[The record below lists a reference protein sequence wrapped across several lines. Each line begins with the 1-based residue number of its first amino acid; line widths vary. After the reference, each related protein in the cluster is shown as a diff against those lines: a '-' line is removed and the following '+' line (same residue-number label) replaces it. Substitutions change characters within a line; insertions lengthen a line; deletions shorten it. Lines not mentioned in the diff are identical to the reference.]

1 MIWTVFMNVWLFWTF
16 WTFAFAQLA
25 KILSQNAFSKCDKTH
40 FCQFSNYH
48 LYPAI
53 ISIFAT
59 RVTNLVTFCKT
70 KMWQNFLYIVT
81 LRSVHNMQQPH
92 QNHNILWNVHW
103 SWICH
108 KIKQESTQ
116 PITTPAYQSVNPNK
130 TIHANWLS
138 ASGQREIHKTTKTWT
153 QSWCHMNYLYI
164 KNNQ

>member
-1 MIWTVFMNVWLFWTF
+1 MNVWLFWTF
-16 WTFAFAQLA
+16 WTFAFPQLA

-40 FCQFSNYH
+40 FCQFWNSY
-48 LYPAI
+48 LLPYD

-59 RVTNLVTFCKT
+59 CVTNLVTFCKT
-70 KMWQNFLYIVT
+70 KMWQNFLYIVPLHST
-81 LRSVHNMQQPH
+81 HNMQSQH
-92 QNHNILWNVHW
+92 YKTRLLRSVHW

-116 PITTPAYQSVNPNK
+116 PITTPTYQSVNPNK

-153 QSWCHMNYLYI
+153 QSWFRVNYLYI
-164 KNNQ
+164 KNIQ

>member
-16 WTFAFAQLA
+16 WTFTFAQLA
-25 KILSQNAFSKCDKTH
+25 KILSQNTFSKCDKTH
-40 FCQFSNYH
+40 FCQFSNS
-48 LYPAI
+48 YPLPYD

-59 RVTNLVTFCKT
+59 SITNLVTFCKT

-81 LRSVHNMQQPH
+81 LRSAHNMQSQRPKTH
-92 QNHNILWNVHW
+92 LLRSVHW

-153 QSWCHMNYLYI
+153 QSWFHVNYLYI
-164 KNNQ
+164 KSNQ